1 MNTRPK
7 VKTDYIHVRIS
18 PKIKNVAREMAKVED
33 ISLSDLVAKSLKL
46 YAKTRYGQSREN
58 AA

>member
-18 PKIKNVAREMAKVED
+18 PKIKNVAREMAKVEQV
-33 ISLSDLVAKSLKL
+33 SMSDLVAKSLKL
-46 YAKTRYGQSREN
+46 YAKTRYATKEQG
-58 AA
+58 